1 MAFLKSNGNLSGK
14 CGDFVYR
21 QVNGRTIVC
30 SRPTLHSKCND
41 PAVLARRSRFK
52 MANKLGS
59 TLVRHPA
66 MKNIWNLFGSNKKLN
81 AYNKMVKEFY
91 PHVSGSNIHESF
103 HMCPFIPN
111 LDVQYSNMMQKD
123 YSLTSECRIVYSGF
137 GLENISSVQ
146 LIALMFL
153 TDPIDMNFPEYDI
166 LSFESDK
173 VEFETD
179 QKTKM
184 EFKIRGDN
192 TEIIDVYSERKVFYI
207 FAAYDKN
214 QNVIGFSSTFTFA

>member
-1 MAFLKSNGNLSGK
+1 MALLSSSGKISGK
-14 CGDFVYR
+14 CGDFVFRNY
-21 QVNGRTIVC
+21 NGRTIVC
-30 SRPTLHSKCND
+30 ARQGKQKKSND
-41 PAVLARRSRFK
+41 PAVLARRSKFK
-52 MANKLGS
+52 LANKLGS

-66 MKNIWNLFGSNKKLN
+66 MKSIWNQFGGDKKLK

-91 PHVSGSNIHESF
+91 PHVTGSDIYYTF

-111 LDVQYSNMMQKD
+111 LNVQSPNIMQKD
-123 YSLTSECRIVYSGF
+123 YLLTAECRIAYSRF

-173 VEFETD
+173 VDFETD

-184 EFKIRGDN
+184 EFKIREEN
-192 TEIIDVYSERKVFYI
+192 TEIIDVYSERKMFYI